1 MKRFFHTFLV
11 ALLFW
16 LGNSLYSKEFP
27 EIVWKTPPDVIE
39 LKAGDRTY
47 EFYVTSIA
55 TGKPNF
61 NSKRSKD
68 TYIVTELAY
77 YSPETKERILREYQE
92 IQEKRQKLDEIDEEL
107 ANPYLS
113 SDRKRYLADRRTA
126 IAMGMMSSRV
136 DTEPDE
142 EFSIALSAIV
152 PIGSDDAKTAI
163 GEPLGFNRSWDHSN
177 AIQPED
183 GALFEKVHEW
193 ASLVE
198 EGDAGV
204 KKEVGIIDYPA
215 GQAMVEMEI
224 KDIRGVDTATYN
236 IFWNGDSIVKGL
248 SPDMVFFF
256 LNGHLLKK
264 PTEDYINNRIAARE
278 AAEKAEAEE
287 KKKRESKF
295 Q

>member
-1 MKRFFHTFLV
+1 MKKSLLLGTLLVWTGSFL
-11 ALLFW
+11 W
-16 LGNSLYSKEFP
+16 SKEFT
-27 EIVWKTPPDVIE
+27 EIIWKTPPDVIE
-39 LKAGDRTY
+39 MEVGGETY

-55 TGKPNF
+55 TGKPRQGF
-61 NSKRSKD
+61 RRSQD

-77 YSPETKERILREYQE
+77 YSPETKERILDQYQE
-92 IQEKRQKLDEIDEEL
+92 IEEKKRAVEEMDER
-107 ANPYLS
+107 LS
-113 SDRKRYLADRRTA
+113 SPSLSLDQKRRLGDQRFRLVMTA
-126 IAMGMMSSRV
+126 RSSRV
-136 DTEPDE
+136 DRKPDE
-142 EFSIALSAIV
+142 EFLIALTATV
-152 PIGSDDAKTAI
+152 PVGSDDSKTVI
-163 GEPLGFNRSWDHSN
+163 GEPLGWNSSWNHSN
-177 AIQPED
+177 VTKPED
-183 GALFEKVHEW
+183 EALFEKVYEW

-204 KKEVGIIDYPA
+204 KKEVGVIDYPA
-215 GQAMVEMEI
+215 GQATVEMEI

-236 IFWNGDSIVKGL
+236 VFWNGDSIVKGL

-264 PTEDYINNRIAARE
+264 PTEDYIKNRIAERK